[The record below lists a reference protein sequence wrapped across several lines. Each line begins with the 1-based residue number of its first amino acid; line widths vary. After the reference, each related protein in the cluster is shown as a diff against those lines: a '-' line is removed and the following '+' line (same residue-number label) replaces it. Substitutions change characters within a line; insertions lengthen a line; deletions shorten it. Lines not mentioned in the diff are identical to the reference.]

1 MPIVTNTENKKFLEK
16 EEIENLKSIQT
27 ETQAI
32 ILELGEIEMIK
43 IQLEKRKS
51 NANSFLE
58 ELEKRE
64 KTFTDSI
71 FQKYGKINLNPET
84 GEINK
89 LE

>member
-71 FQKYGKINLNPET
+71 YQKYGKIDLNPET

>member
-32 ILELGEIEMIK
+32 ILELGEIEMMK
-43 IQLEKRKS
+43 IQLEKRKD
-51 NANSFLE
+51 NAHSFLE

-64 KTFTDSI
+64 KDFTDSV
-71 FQKYGKINLNPET
+71 FKKYGKINLNPET
-84 GEINK
+84 GEISK

>member
-1 MPIVTNTENKKFLEK
+1 MPIVSNTENQKFLEK

-43 IQLEKRKS
+43 IQLEKRK
-51 NANSFLE
+51 NKAESFLE
-58 ELEKRE
+58 ELENRE
-64 KTFTDSI
+64 KDFTSSI
-71 FQKYGKINLNPET
+71 YQKYGKINLNPET
-84 GEINK
+84 GEISK

>member
-1 MPIVTNTENKKFLEK
+1 MPIVSNTENKKFLEK
-16 EEIENLKSIQT
+16 EELKKLKSIQT

-32 ILELGEIEMIK
+32 ILELGEIEMMK
-43 IQLEKRKS
+43 IQLEKRKN
-51 NANSFLE
+51 NAESFLE
-58 ELEKRE
+58 ELEKSE
-64 KTFTDSI
+64 KDFTDSI

>member
-16 EEIENLKSIQT
+16 EEIKNLKSIQT

-32 ILELGEIEMIK
+32 ILELGEIEMMK
-43 IQLEKRKS
+43 IQLEKRKN
-51 NANSFLE
+51 NAESFLE

-64 KTFTDSI
+64 KDFTDSI

>member
-1 MPIVTNTENKKFLEK
+1 MPIVSNTENKKFLEK
-16 EEIENLKSIQT
+16 EELKKLKSIQT

-32 ILELGEIEMIK
+32 ILELGEVEMMK
-43 IQLEKRKS
+43 IQLEKRKN
-51 NANSFLE
+51 NAKSFLE

-64 KTFTDSI
+64 KNFTDSI

>member
-27 ETQAI
+27 ETQAV

-43 IQLEKRKS
+43 IQLEKRKF
-51 NANSFLE
+51 NAESFLE

>member
-32 ILELGEIEMIK
+32 ILELGEVEMMK

-51 NANSFLE
+51 NAKSFLE

-64 KTFTDSI
+64 KDFTNSI

>member
-16 EEIENLKSIQT
+16 EEIEDLKSIQT

-71 FQKYGKINLNPET
+71 YQKYGKINLNPET

>member
-51 NANSFLE
+51 NAKSFLE

>member
-1 MPIVTNTENKKFLEK
+1 MPIVSNTENKKFLEK
-16 EEIENLKSIQT
+16 EEIKNLKSIQT

-32 ILELGEIEMIK
+32 ILELGEVEMMK
-43 IQLEKRKS
+43 IQLEKRKN
-51 NANSFLE
+51 NAKSFLE

-64 KTFTDSI
+64 KNFTDSI

>member
-1 MPIVTNTENKKFLEK
+1 MPIVSNTESKKFLEK
-16 EEIENLKSIQT
+16 EELKKLKSIQT

-32 ILELGEIEMIK
+32 ILELGEIEMMK
-43 IQLEKRKS
+43 IQLEKRKN
-51 NANSFLE
+51 NAESFLE

-64 KTFTDSI
+64 KDFTDSI

>member
-32 ILELGEIEMIK
+32 ILELGEVEMMK
-43 IQLEKRKS
+43 IQLEKRKN
-51 NANSFLE
+51 NAKSFLE

-64 KTFTDSI
+64 KDFTDSI
-71 FQKYGKINLNPET
+71 YQKYGKINLNPET

>member
-1 MPIVTNTENKKFLEK
+1 MPIVSNTESKKFLEK
-16 EEIENLKSIQT
+16 EELKKLKSIQT

-32 ILELGEIEMIK
+32 ILELGEVEMMK
-43 IQLEKRKS
+43 IQLEKRKN
-51 NANSFLE
+51 NAKSFLE

-64 KTFTDSI
+64 KNFTDSI

>member
-1 MPIVTNTENKKFLEK
+1 MPIVSNTENKKFLEK
-16 EEIENLKSIQT
+16 EEIKNLKSIQT

-32 ILELGEIEMIK
+32 ILELGEIEMMK
-43 IQLEKRKS
+43 IQLEKRKN
-51 NANSFLE
+51 NAESFLE

-64 KTFTDSI
+64 KDFTDSI

>member
-43 IQLEKRKS
+43 IQLEKRK
-51 NANSFLE
+51 NKAESFLE

-64 KTFTDSI
+64 KDFTDSI

>member
-1 MPIVTNTENKKFLEK
+1 MPIVSNTESKKFLEK
-16 EEIENLKSIQT
+16 EELKKLKSIQT

-32 ILELGEIEMIK
+32 ILELGEIEMMK
-43 IQLEKRKS
+43 IQLEKRKN
-51 NANSFLE
+51 NAKSFLE

-64 KTFTDSI
+64 KDFTDSI

>member
-16 EEIENLKSIQT
+16 EELKKLKSIQT

-32 ILELGEIEMIK
+32 ILELGEVEMMK
-43 IQLEKRKS
+43 IQLEKRKN
-51 NANSFLE
+51 NAKSFLE

-64 KTFTDSI
+64 KNFTDSI

>member
-1 MPIVTNTENKKFLEK
+1 MPIVSNTENKKFLEK
-16 EEIENLKSIQT
+16 EELKKLKSIQS
-27 ETQAI
+27 EPQAI
-32 ILELGEIEMIK
+32 ILELGEVEMMK
-43 IQLEKRKS
+43 IQLEKRKN
-51 NANSFLE
+51 NAKSFLE

-64 KTFTDSI
+64 KNFTDSI

>member
-1 MPIVTNTENKKFLEK
+1 MPIVSNTENKKFLEK
-16 EEIENLKSIQT
+16 EELKKLKSIQT

-32 ILELGEIEMIK
+32 ILELGEVEMMK
-43 IQLEKRKS
+43 IQLEKRKN
-51 NANSFLE
+51 NAKSFLE

-64 KTFTDSI
+64 KGFTDSI

>member
-32 ILELGEIEMIK
+32 ILELGEVEMMK
-43 IQLEKRKS
+43 IQLEKRKN
-51 NANSFLE
+51 NAKSFLE

-64 KTFTDSI
+64 KDFTDSI